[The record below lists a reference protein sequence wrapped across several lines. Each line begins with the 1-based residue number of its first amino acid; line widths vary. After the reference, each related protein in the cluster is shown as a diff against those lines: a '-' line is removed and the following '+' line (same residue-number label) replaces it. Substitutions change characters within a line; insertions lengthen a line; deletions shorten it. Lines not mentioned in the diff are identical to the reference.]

1 MEEKNEP
8 MLTEN
13 EPICQKNEPMLTENE
28 PINPKNEP
36 IPKNAP
42 RFF

>member
-13 EPICQKNEPMLTENE
+13 EPICRKNEPMLTENE

-42 RFF
+42 RFL